1 MSDVGHARNSRFIHI
16 FDTVTV
22 RATIVKIVVDS
33 LLSNR
38 PLDEPLPTH
47 FFLEAARFFLG
58 FSTSASA

>member
-1 MSDVGHARNSRFIHI
+1 MSDVGHARKKISILY
-16 FDTVTV
+16 DTVTV